1 MIRHTITGKRSLQRA
16 MEWARHLKSKGYM
29 RNEHWDWTYY
39 PSQEDGYKR
48 IDFWLRDESL
58 LTYMLLRDK
67 APL

>member
-1 MIRHTITGKRSLQRA
+1 
-16 MEWARHLKSKGYM
+16 M

-67 APL
+67 APLWALTYKHRTTLE